1 MGIDEIIKSVLH
13 RSYHGGDGQ
22 MKLVYQ
28 NINKHIYALTGVCPH
43 CSVISLCNPVIQ
55 PYLFGNIQKG
65 SGGTCAITQCQNCKK
80 FVLLITRS
88 THHTHHVL
96 DEYYPLGDADD
107 SVADAVP
114 EKIANDFSEALRC
127 FHVKSY
133 KATVTMCRRSIQA
146 SAKDL
151 NASGK
156 WLIEQIDDL
165 ADKGKITEPLKEMA
179 HQIRKIGNDGAHPD
193 DDLLKDVTEQ
203 DASETIEFVREYFS
217 HVYVMPEKLKAM
229 KERKIE
235 GS

>member
-1 MGIDEIIKSVLH
+1 MDK
-13 RSYHGGDGQ
+13 
-22 MKLVYQ
+22 
-28 NINKHIYALTGVCPH
+28 
-43 CSVISLCNPVIQ
+43 
-55 PYLFGNIQKG
+55 
-65 SGGTCAITQCQNCKK
+65 
-80 FVLLITRS
+80 
-88 THHTHHVL
+88 
-96 DEYYPLGDADD
+96 YYPLGDADD

-156 WLIEQIDDL
+156 RLIEQIGDL

-193 DDLLKDVTEQ
+193 DDLLKDVDEQ
-203 DASETIEFVREYFS
+203 DAAEIVEFVREYFN
-217 HVYVMPEKLKAM
+217 HIYVMPQTLKSM
-229 KERKIE
+229 IERKTKPK
-235 GS
+235 